1 MSSDSEQHQSK
12 KGPSRFDLSTFAILV
27 VAGALG
33 VAWAAYN
40 YTSTGGE
47 RGEDQLRPLV
57 WAIFATPFFLFLGW
71 VVARRAEVWLAAFAC
86 FCLYFFTPFVAARIE
101 LVAMTQEQA
110 AHTRHHL
117 YFTLVIIL
125 HGIVAL
131 VLAAWRAMSKSGPE
145 QPHESREPYEPASE
159 PHTHNA

>member
-1 MSSDSEQHQSK
+1 MRNDSEQHQDTA
-12 KGPSRFDLSTFAILV
+12 PRWIDRFDRFDLSTFGIMA
-27 VAGALG
+27 AAAALG

-40 YTSTGGE
+40 YASTGGE

-57 WAIFATPFFLFLGW
+57 WTIFSTPFVLFIGW
-71 VVARRAEVWLAAFAC
+71 VVARRVEVWLAAFAC

-101 LVAMTQEQA
+101 LLVMSQEQA
-110 AHTRHHL
+110 THSRHHL

-125 HGIVAL
+125 HSIAAL
-131 VLAAWRAMSKSGPE
+131 ALTVWRAMKTKRGPTYE
-145 QPHESREPYEPASE
+145 QPANE